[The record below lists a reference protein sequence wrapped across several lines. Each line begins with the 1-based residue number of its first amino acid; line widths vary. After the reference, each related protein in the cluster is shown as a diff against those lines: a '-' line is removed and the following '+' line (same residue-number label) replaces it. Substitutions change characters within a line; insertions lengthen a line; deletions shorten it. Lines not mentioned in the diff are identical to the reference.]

1 MTVRIVPMTR
11 AHIDAFMPYEH
22 EMFGTEAWTAG
33 SYRDELAD
41 TRYRHY
47 VAAEDEDGTLLGWAG
62 VMIVADTAQ
71 IMTVGV
77 IPAAQK
83 RGIGQRLLDALLDES
98 RRRGAEAVVLEVR
111 VDNEPALRLYR
122 RNGFTDLRVRRG
134 YYGHGR
140 VDGLEMQR
148 VL

>member
-41 TRYRHY
+41 TRFRHY

-71 IMTVGV
+71 VMTVGV

>member
-77 IPAAQK
+77 IPTAQK
-83 RGIGQRLLDALLDES
+83 RGIGQRLLDALLDEA

>member
-1 MTVRIVPMTR
+1 MTARIVPMTR
-11 AHIDAFMPYEH
+11 AHIDAFMPHEH
-22 EMFGTEAWTAG
+22 EMFGTEAWTAR

-47 VAAEDEDGTLLGWAG
+47 VAAEDDDGALLGWAG
-62 VMIVADTAQ
+62 VMVVGDSAQ
-71 IMTVGV
+71 IMTIGV
-77 IPAAQK
+77 VPDAQR
-83 RGIGQRLLDALLDES
+83 RGIGQLLLDALLDEA
-98 RRRGAEAVVLEVR
+98 RRRGAEAVFLEVR
-111 VDNEPALRLYR
+111 VDNAPALALYR

-148 VL
+148 AL